1 MYVLGTAPIPNGT
14 VTVAGYGLECEVT
27 YTITA
32 GGTLNG
38 DLVGPRSS
46 HGTVTAGPCPISK
59 KGELYTYCTYV
70 LYVQLRK

>member
-1 MYVLGTAPIPNGT
+1 MAT
-14 VTVAGYGLECEVT
+14 VTVNGLECRVT

-46 HGTVTAGPCPISK
+46 HGTVTAGPCPIDMTSNIDIHAC
-59 KGELYTYCTYV
+59 TACIVTTYV
-70 LYVQLRK
+70 HALSLILGI